1 MPVVPAAGGPYDCG
15 GRGNTPSIV
24 PRDLPLF
31 LWRAGRGRLRGR
43 AVTMAMTT
51 IDSPLATASVRQ
63 SDQSHAPDR
72 HTPDQSQAEAIFS
85 PEDRRLLHE
94 CLQGLPEAWDAF
106 VARFGGLLAFIVDRT
121 AAQRQMSLTPADR
134 DDLLADILL
143 EILHHDAAV
152 LRGFAGRSSLATYL
166 AVVARRVAVRGMARL
181 AEKNHGR
188 RQLLDGHAAVESNDG
203 QSLVADREE
212 VELMLRGLEE
222 TEARLVRLHHLE
234 ARSYGEISRLTGMPL
249 GSIGPTLARARQKM
263 KLQGKLQAEEQK
275 RSERP
280 TDSPVTEVELG

>member
-1 MPVVPAAGGPYDCG
+1 M
-15 GRGNTPSIV
+15 
-24 PRDLPLF
+24 
-31 LWRAGRGRLRGR
+31 
-43 AVTMAMTT
+43 TMTMKTT
-51 IDSPLATASVRQ
+51 DSPLATGSVRQ
-63 SDQSHAPDR
+63 SDQSHAPDQR
-72 HTPDQSQAEAIFS
+72 HSPDQAQAEVIFS
-85 PEDRRLLHE
+85 PEDRRLIQE

-121 AAQRQMSLTPADR
+121 AVQRRMSLTPADR

-166 AVVARRVAVRGMARL
+166 AVVARRVAVRGLARM

-188 RQLLDGHAAVESNDG
+188 RQLVDGHAAVQSNDG
-203 QSLVADREE
+203 QTLVADREE

-249 GSIGPTLARARQKM
+249 GSIGPSLARARQKM
-263 KLQGKLQAEEQK
+263 KLQAEEQK